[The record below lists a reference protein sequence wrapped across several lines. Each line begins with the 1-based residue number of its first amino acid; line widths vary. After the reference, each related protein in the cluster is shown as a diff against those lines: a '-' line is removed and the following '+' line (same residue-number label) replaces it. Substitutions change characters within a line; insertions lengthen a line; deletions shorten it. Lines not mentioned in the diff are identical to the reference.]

1 MTPVSERFLRYVGYY
16 TTSDEFSESCPST
29 DRQKELGKALVAEM
43 LAMDDRSYSDIEKG
57 ISSCSVVTLVIFI
70 AFVLEDSVQKEELF
84 KELRESIEKAW
95 LETYN
100 TK

>member
-1 MTPVSERFLRYVGYY
+1 MRKTAHAVIKENLRSKISQ
-16 TTSDEFSESCPST
+16 TRLKNKWTK
-29 DRQKELGKALVAEM
+29 RRMAEM

-70 AFVLEDSVQKEELF
+70 AFVLEDNAQKEELF

-95 LETYN
+95 LENYN

>member
-1 MTPVSERFLRYVGYY
+1 MRKTAHAVIKENLRSKIFQTRVKNNW
-16 TTSDEFSESCPST
+16 TK
-29 DRQKELGKALVAEM
+29 RRMAEM

>member
-1 MTPVSERFLRYVGYY
+1 MRKTAHAVIKENLRSKIFQTRVKNKW
-16 TTSDEFSESCPST
+16 TK
-29 DRQKELGKALVAEM
+29 RRMAEM
-43 LAMDDRSYSDIEKG
+43 LAMDDRSYSDIENG

>member
-1 MTPVSERFLRYVGYY
+1 MRKTAHAVIKENLRSKIFQTRVKNKW
-16 TTSDEFSESCPST
+16 TK
-29 DRQKELGKALVAEM
+29 RRMAEM

-57 ISSCSVVTLVIFI
+57 ISSCSVVTLVIFV

-95 LETYN
+95 LENYN

>member
-1 MTPVSERFLRYVGYY
+1 MRKTAHAVIKENLRSKIFQTRVKNKW
-16 TTSDEFSESCPST
+16 TK
-29 DRQKELGKALVAEM
+29 RRMAEM

-95 LETYN
+95 LENYN